1 MKRDLLHLLCCSA
14 LLFAGC
20 AQDFDEP
27 IPSVPTPDGLI
38 AININGS
45 IDQTYTT
52 RVDDGGFCD
61 GDQIGLFGVNYT
73 DNNSVAGEL
82 LDEGNQVDNARYTF
96 DEASW
101 TWKSQ
106 GNVYYKDAK
115 TNIDL
120 YGYYPYGSPE
130 SVSAYVFEVE
140 QDQSGNNAVDGYAM
154 SDFLWGKATNVA
166 PSESKVKLKFNHKMA
181 CANVILAEGDGFD
194 SGEFDTLEKLVLVM
208 NTTRTS
214 TIDLSTG
221 KVTAT
226 GKAAREGIVMK
237 SGAESFRAIVVPQSV
252 DAGQTLFSIT
262 INGIPYTFKYK
273 VQNELKEWIPAS
285 FTYEAGKQ
293 SKFTIKINKKKH
305 SGDYEFI
312 LTDTEIIDWIA
323 DLDSNGGE
331 ARQYYVVHLDEA
343 GMLEAKLNEA
353 KKDPAKIKNLKISG
367 KINAMDFYCMRS
379 MPMLQHVN
387 LIETTVEPCYAFEAT
402 IQYNGEK
409 FQCRYNWSFAE
420 YMNCPFIA
428 VRGVMP
434 STLEEAIR
442 QLEEQYPGYEVLSGE
457 WTPIWR
463 TQYNANEIP
472 AEIFQK
478 SYYLTNIS
486 FPQALEIIGKGAFA
500 RRTCLTGSIILP
512 DSIKKIE
519 DEAFSGC
526 SNVTYFSLPN
536 QLETIGAY
544 AFANCSSWNG
554 QLDLPSSVT
563 TIGGSAFELCSA
575 LTGSLVLPE
584 SLISLGD
591 GAFYGC
597 SGFSGGLTIPLSIT
611 SVENGTFKDCRGL
624 NGTLV
629 LHDGIKSLGDGA
641 FSGCSFQGE
650 LQLPTDITKIPEWCF
665 NSNNFSYIKEF
676 PEGLLEIGD
685 YAFCYNSRLMGHIEL
700 PKSLVK
706 LGDSA
711 FEMCSNLEGVT
722 IPKDLAI
729 IRPRVFYEC
738 YGINTFI
745 CEADEPPFVQPG
757 GLDGIPK
764 DNFVLEVPEKS
775 INRYQSDPDW
785 GEFKRI
791 GAHYDF
797 SISRR
802 QMRVLN
808 AKHSREFV
816 LRAPANYAWSV
827 ESCPEW
833 VTINPSSGVGKTE
846 VTVTVA
852 EMTTADVGSFEIN
865 TGVYNNPY
873 YETHAG
879 RVGEIVFLLNDKD
892 TRVKM
897 AVEQYDSDNYDGEV
911 IVNQSATKGG
921 GVNLVFMGDCFDAR
935 DIAMG
940 SYLDGINEAIEH
952 FFAVEPYTTYRD
964 YFNVYTIVGLSND
977 SGMGTANTI
986 RDAKFG
992 SQYTINN
999 GVTPDETT
1007 TFEYAMKAE
1016 TVNESNINKTLVVLI
1031 ENTTDYGGICYM
1043 WEDGSAIAC
1052 CPMSRD
1058 AYPYDFRG
1066 IVQHEAGGHGFAK
1079 LADEYIYHNAFIQS
1093 CGCICCTHLIEFYS
1107 GKSLGWYR
1115 NLEVTG
1121 DMDQVGWNH
1130 LIFHPKYSNIVD
1142 IYEGGYFHSRGVF
1155 RSEPNSCMN
1164 NNIPYFSAISRQE
1177 AVERIMRYAGE
1188 KFDINDFYVNDVL
1201 DMQGNQT
1208 GGTRVASEPNA
1219 ITLTGAG
1226 KQMPPKFMG
1235 ESPFK

>member
-1 MKRDLLHLLCCSA
+1 MKHKLLLTLGIAA
-14 LLFAGC
+14 LSLVGC
-20 AQDFDEP
+20 TQDVEVIVPEP
-27 IPSVPTPDGLI
+27 PRADGAMEI
-38 AININGS
+38 KIDGR
-45 IDQTYTT
+45 IDQEYAT

-61 GDQIGLFGVNYT
+61 GDQVGLYGVNYT
-73 DNNSVAGEL
+73 DNNATAGTL

-96 DEASW
+96 DEETH
-101 TWKSQ
+101 TWSSS
-106 GNVYYKDAK
+106 GNIYYKDAE
-115 TNIDL
+115 TNIDI
-120 YGYYPYGSPE
+120 YAYYPYARPE
-130 SVSAYVFEVE
+130 SVSAYKFEVAE
-140 QDQSGNNAVDGYAM
+140 DQSGVNALDGFAL
-154 SDFLWGKATNVA
+154 SDFLWAKAENVT
-166 PSESKVKLKFNHKMA
+166 PSEAKVKLHFTHRLSSV
-181 CANVILAEGDGFD
+181 NVNLVEGAGFAEG
-194 SGEFDTLEKLVLVM
+194 EFAGLKKSVLVM
-208 NTTRTS
+208 NTTRTAE
-214 TIDLSTG
+214 IDLSTG
-221 KVTAT
+221 VAT
-226 GKAAREGIVMK
+226 PTGEAASEGIVTK
-237 SGAESFRAIVVPQSV
+237 YNAEGFRAIVVPQLV
-252 DAGQTLFSIT
+252 GAGKSLLSIT
-262 INGIPYTFKYK
+262 VDGISYRFKK
-273 VQNELKEWIPAS
+273 DVD
-285 FTYEAGKQ
+285 FVYEAGKMT
-293 SKFTIKINKKKH
+293 KFEIKINKKEH
-305 SGDYEFI
+305 TGEYEFV
-312 LTDTEIIDWIA
+312 LTATDIVDWVA
-323 DLDSNGGE
+323 DLDTHGGE

-343 GMLEAKLNEA
+343 GTLEAKLNEA

-367 KINAMDFYCMRS
+367 EINAKDFYYMRS
-379 MPMLQHVN
+379 MPMLQYVN

-402 IQYNGEK
+402 IQYNGEEFK
-409 FQCRYNWSFAE
+409 CRYNWSFAE
-420 YMNCPFIA
+420 YMDCPFIA

-434 STLEEAIR
+434 KTLEEAIE

-457 WTPIWR
+457 WTNMNK

-472 AEIFQK
+472 AEIFNK
-478 SYYLTNIS
+478 SYYLTNIT
-486 FPQALEIIGKGAFA
+486 FPQTLEIIGRGAFA
-500 RRTCLTGSIILP
+500 ERTCLTGSIIFP
-512 DSIKKIE
+512 DSIKKIG
-519 DEAFSGC
+519 DEAFRGC

-536 QLETIGAY
+536 QLETIGGR
-544 AFANCSSWNG
+544 AFAGCSSWNG

-563 TIGGSAFELCSA
+563 TIGGSAFEYCSA

-584 SLISLGD
+584 SLISLGG
-591 GAFYGC
+591 GAFCGC

-611 SVENGTFKDCRGL
+611 SVESGTFQDCSGL

-629 LHDGIKSLGDGA
+629 LHDGIKSLGDRA
-641 FSGCSFQGE
+641 FGGCSFQGE

-665 NSNNFSYIKEF
+665 TSNNFSYIKEF
-676 PEGLLEIGD
+676 PEGLLEIGN
-685 YAFCYNSRLMGHIEL
+685 YAFCYNRRLMGHIKL

-706 LGDSA
+706 LGDNA

-729 IRPRVFYEC
+729 IRPRVFLEC

-745 CEADEPPFVQPG
+745 CEADEPPFVQNG

-775 INRYQSDPDW
+775 INRYQSDPNW

-808 AKHSREFV
+808 AEHSREFV

-865 TGVYNNPY
+865 TGVYNNPN
-873 YETHAG
+873 YETHEG

-892 TRVKM
+892 ARVKM
-897 AVEQYDSDNYDGEV
+897 SVEQYDSDNYDGEV

-921 GVNLVFMGDCFDAR
+921 GVNIVFMGDCFDAR

-940 SYLDGINEAIEH
+940 GYLDGINEAIGYY
-952 FFAVEPYTTYRD
+952 FDIEPYKTYRD
-964 YFNVYTIVGLSND
+964 YFNVYTIVGMSND
-977 SGMGTANTI
+977 SGMGTVNTV

-992 SQYTINN
+992 SQYTINE
-999 GVTPDETT
+999 GVKPDETT

-1043 WEDGSAIAC
+1043 WDDGSAIAC

-1079 LADEYIYHNAFIQS
+1079 LCDEYIYHNAFVQS
-1093 CGCICCTHLIEFYS
+1093 CGCICCPHVQEFNDA
-1107 GKSLGWYR
+1107 KARGWYR

-1121 DMDQVGWNH
+1121 DMDEVAWSH

-1164 NNIPYFSAISRQE
+1164 NNIPYYSAISRQE
-1177 AVERIMRYAGE
+1177 MVERIMRYAGE
-1188 KFDINDFYVNDVL
+1188 EFDINDFYANDVL
-1201 DMQGNQT
+1201 DIQGNAA
-1208 GGTRVASEPNA
+1208 TRSAVEESLV
-1219 ITLTGAG
+1219 ISSGAG
-1226 KQMPPKFMG
+1226 KQMPPRFMG
-1235 ESPFK
+1235 DKPQLKKNNK